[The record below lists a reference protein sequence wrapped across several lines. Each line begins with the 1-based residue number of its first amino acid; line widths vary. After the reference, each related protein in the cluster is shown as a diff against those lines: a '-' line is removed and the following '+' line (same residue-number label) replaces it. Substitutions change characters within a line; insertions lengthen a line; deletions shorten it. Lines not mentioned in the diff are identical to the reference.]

1 MWRRGRSPDMR
12 YGIAILVLVA
22 LLPLLLTACGKGK
35 Y

>member
-1 MWRRGRSPDMR
+1 MRGGARNPNMR